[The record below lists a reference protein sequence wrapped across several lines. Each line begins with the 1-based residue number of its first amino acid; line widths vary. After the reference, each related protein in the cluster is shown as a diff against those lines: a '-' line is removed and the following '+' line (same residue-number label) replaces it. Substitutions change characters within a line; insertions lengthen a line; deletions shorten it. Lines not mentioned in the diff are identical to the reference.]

1 MNKKKNLT
9 WKHWERHV
17 LVLNCLTWVYFFY
30 HALYW
35 LRRKSVSVIVS
46 GKRTRVCDFPRWARI
61 TCGRAQRH
69 VFLLVWTFLS
79 NKKKKLE
86 GSQPHKEATLSVPI
100 RRRNN
105 SRLEPL
111 NKAFRNWLK
120 EMEGRS
126 GVLRGRKSH
135 VWKVKYI
142 SSPELRGEKKKL

>member
-1 MNKKKNLT
+1 MNKKKKFNMETLRKT
-9 WKHWERHV
+9 RTSIK
-17 LVLNCLTWVYFFY
+17 LFDLSIFFY

-46 GKRTRVCDFPRWARI
+46 GKRTRVCDPA
-61 TCGRAQRH
+61 
-69 VFLLVWTFLS
+69 LS
-79 NKKKKLE
+79 PYNMRQGAKTRLPACMNFSLKQNKKLE

-120 EMEGRS
+120 ETEGRS